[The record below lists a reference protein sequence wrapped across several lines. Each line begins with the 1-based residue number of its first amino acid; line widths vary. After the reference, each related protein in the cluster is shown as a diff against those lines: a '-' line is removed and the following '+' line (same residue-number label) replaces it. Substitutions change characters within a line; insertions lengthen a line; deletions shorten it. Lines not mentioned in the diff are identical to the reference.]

1 MSRTPKRNRRG
12 STLIEVA
19 IGAMM
24 MALLIVPAMRAMN
37 DSDSLRRRHESHDV
51 MLFTAE
57 EKIEQEKI
65 SLSSLAYFA
74 AAVASPSGIDRIEKI
89 DVSNGADLICRTRIV
104 ADNSVGVTP
113 ARLVTITVDVWN
125 DLNGD
130 RRLDTVESRETIQ
143 TQWAS
148 P

>member
-1 MSRTPKRNRRG
+1 MPRKTKQIRRG

-19 IGAMM
+19 IGSMM

-37 DSDSLRRRHESHDV
+37 DSDRLRRRHESHDV

-57 EKIEQEKI
+57 EKLEQEKVA
-65 SLSSLAYFA
+65 LSSSAYFA
-74 AAVASPSGIDRIEKI
+74 NAVASSSGIDRIERI
-89 DVSNGADLICRTRIV
+89 DVPNGADLICRTRIV
-104 ADNSVGVTP
+104 ADNSVGNVP
-113 ARLVTITVDVWN
+113 AQLVTITVDVWN
-125 DLNGD
+125 DANGD
-130 RRLDTVESRETIQ
+130 RLLNTTESHETIQ